1 MKRKNQGHEFD
12 EVAKKLCSPDA
23 RYILWGAA
31 NIGKNILRL
40 CGNEINIVGVVD
52 SSVEKQGTYMGGH
65 MIGTPDALRF
75 DDDCIVI
82 VSTSAFKQVSAKLRE
97 KGYVENVN
105 FFDYFVFLQIF
116 LLYRRG
122 ELYSRRLDISLTEK
136 CTLKCR
142 KCNMFMPYFS
152 KPRELEKETVIQ
164 EVDNY
169 FKLVDYVEGFN
180 LLGGEPFLYK
190 SLADVVEYVGKKYRD
205 RMEHFAI
212 FTNGMIL
219 PTERE
224 LELFQRYLVK
234 IQISDYSARVPYS
247 KRIEELVR
255 ILEEK
260 GISYVIMKSERWG
273 DFGFPENPNTISED
287 ELIGFFDRCRA
298 PFRGLYKNR
307 VYFCHL
313 ETSAI
318 RAGLYED
325 NENDYF
331 DLDQKDDNPKKKF
344 LEFDFGYLDEGAVSF
359 CRKCRGCDCVNSLT
373 VVAAEQMREKNVYSE

>member
-12 EVAKKLCSPDA
+12 EIAKKLCSPDV

-31 NIGKNILRL
+31 NIGKNIVKL
-40 CGNEINIVGVVD
+40 CGDEINIVGVVD
-52 SSVEKQGTYMGGH
+52 SSVEKQGTYLGGH
-65 MIGTPDALRF
+65 VVGAPDALRPE
-75 DDDCIVI
+75 DDCIVI
-82 VSTSAFKQVSAKLRE
+82 VSTSAFKQVSSKLRE
-97 KGYVENVN
+97 KRYVENVN

-116 LLYRRG
+116 LLYKRG

-152 KPRELEKETVIQ
+152 TPQELEKETVLQ
-164 EVDNY
+164 EIDNY

-205 RMEHFAI
+205 RMEHFEI

-219 PTERE
+219 PTDKE

-234 IQISDYSARVPYS
+234 IQISDYSARVPYG

-331 DLDQKDDNPKKKF
+331 DLEQKDDDLKKKF
-344 LEFDFGYLDEGAVSF
+344 LEFDFGYSDEGAVSF
-359 CRKCRGCDCVNSLT
+359 CRKCRGCDCVNGLT
-373 VVAAEQMREKNVYSE
+373 VVAAEQMKEKNVYGE